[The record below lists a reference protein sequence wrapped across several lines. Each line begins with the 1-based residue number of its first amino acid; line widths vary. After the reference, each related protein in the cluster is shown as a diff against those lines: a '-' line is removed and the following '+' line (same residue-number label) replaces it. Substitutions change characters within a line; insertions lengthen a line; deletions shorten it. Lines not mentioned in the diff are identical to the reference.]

1 MKGRIEATALDASS
15 FEAYASVCAAALARA
30 HARAGDASLIAGYLD
45 EGKAFEHAIAD
56 YARSY
61 TDVMM
66 SDYAAFEQWRR
77 P

>member
-1 MKGRIEATALDASS
+1 MKGRIDAKSLDVSS

-45 EGKAFEHAIAD
+45 HGKAFEHAIAD
-56 YARSY
+56 YARSF
-61 TDVMM
+61 TDLVI
-66 SDYAAFEQWRR
+66 SDYAEFEAWRR